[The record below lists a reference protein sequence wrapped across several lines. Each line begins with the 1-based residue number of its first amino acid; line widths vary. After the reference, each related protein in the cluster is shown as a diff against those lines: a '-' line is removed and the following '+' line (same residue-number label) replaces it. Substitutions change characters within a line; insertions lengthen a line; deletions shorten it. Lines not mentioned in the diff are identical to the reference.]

1 MKTRL
6 FTIGLLMSVTLSLSA
21 RTFEKGERIY
31 FNATPSSADWWKDG
45 TYEHTTRLW
54 GRLVNSGS
62 EYWLNVDWSDGNT
75 CYLEMPD
82 DAFLTSRN
90 WTRLVL
96 YRCEY
101 NNRNNVYDKTGEIDI
116 DADYALNKNYIYNF
130 YYGDYQ
136 ASADWQSITSSP
148 SGSPVGASKVDNVSK
163 EVINACISSVGDP
176 LSLQPVLAGD
186 PLIYDYDRSAA
197 HAWFKWNGSSW
208 VALDGQQTGKHSN
221 VNAWGYEGGAEL
233 HETIGAANSHTYY
246 FLWTENPNH
255 RRFIEVAVTKDCAAT
270 SKITDFGAVTS
281 SVNAHDSTYVLDG
294 IVAFESANGHTLR
307 ISVTDAKG
315 EHHVDYV
322 DPTTPLVFS
331 LDSLFADGS
340 TGVIAT
346 AEFLGTTYSSTTTFK
361 APDAV
366 TGITT
371 HKFTIA
377 QKETKKL
384 EPSTDGSG
392 GYEWNDPSITEHD
405 PIIGP
410 FSFDTTVIYTY
421 YEYETPPAVGGNL
434 IDNGDFSTTKTDF
447 YGTVNRTNNFTGS
460 AISEYNFWGKDV
472 TEASNFYDIYK
483 HKEGET
489 KTSLYGGFS
498 IVKNANKFWKRYTK
512 KIPAKAGTHFALFD
526 ADSTGSKKAWTV
538 TTTKCPKLTL
548 AKGTNYMFSFW
559 VANINNYGE
568 MNNAAKLQF
577 AIRYKQGGS
586 WSAEEKL
593 GNPTDLNKYPDNIWH
608 QNSYVFNSPVDA
620 SEVEIMVR
628 DLNAT
633 KNPGGNDFALD
644 DIQFRPI
651 SVVSQAIKNCERFVV
666 DIYEP
671 PTVVNTPAITITKTP
686 ACGKTDFSM
695 DVTVSYSTLNDK
707 FPITLELTDDIYG
720 TILTTPIDP
729 AVNPNSI
736 TLTLSSATYT
746 MLVADG
752 KVHTLTAKIIR
763 KDGKGVDKGGQNS
776 STYTSPG
783 IPTILEPVLKV
794 KNTNCDKVTFDLE
807 VTTEYLAF
815 KGSKLHYEWD
825 GTEWTNADKP
835 DLSYKENT
843 WQKAIGTLHNLPADG
858 QAHTLRVYS
867 DNAALDCDYTFA
879 DWTAPYSPQVTVVPT
894 ATILDFKCDDEKY
907 QVKVETN
914 FTNGQGHNLIFE
926 DWNGDKKTVTTA
938 AADTYKDCTFEYAWE
953 NPMAHS
959 FKVYFEG
966 AEDCKDNHVISFTSP
981 FLPVIDNITVTGMP
995 TSIACDA
1002 KDYTIGVNFTSLYT
1016 PIPAGKQIV
1025 ITYDSLCN
1033 TKTTEPIDVTAFP
1046 YNLTLYNTATGTENT
1061 IYIAFAD
1068 APDCKKDYSYFP
1080 PVRETCIR
1088 DSVTICEGESYTWR
1102 NNKDYTGPV
1111 GENQF
1116 ADGTDSLYLFVKE
1129 IPTITVGTIAMTC
1142 DDANVVRV
1150 PFSVVKGQPDSIG
1163 VAIGDSHLTA
1173 TLDIVGTDTAF
1184 TFAPAAMKA
1193 GDYAAQVTVGTT
1205 GLSCTTEVD
1214 INFTIALSDYV
1225 YSKWTDVLFVSN
1237 KEGLFTTYQWFA
1249 DGVAMTGET
1258 LQRLYDPNGLSGSS
1272 IVYHCRVTTTDG
1284 KTLYTCPQTFDDVT
1298 PSRTVDT
1305 TPANVKAT
1313 TLYDSMGRVI
1323 KTTPHYGIYIVV
1335 EELENGEIRTRKI
1348 TIHE

>member
-1 MKTRL
+1 M
-6 FTIGLLMSVTLSLSA
+6 
-21 RTFEKGERIY
+21 
-31 FNATPSSADWWKDG
+31 
-45 TYEHTTRLW
+45 
-54 GRLVNSGS
+54 
-62 EYWLNVDWSDGNT
+62 
-75 CYLEMPD
+75 
-82 DAFLTSRN
+82 
-90 WTRLVL
+90 
-96 YRCEY
+96 
-101 NNRNNVYDKTGEIDI
+101 
-116 DADYALNKNYIYNF
+116 
-130 YYGDYQ
+130 
-136 ASADWQSITSSP
+136 
-148 SGSPVGASKVDNVSK
+148 
-163 EVINACISSVGDP
+163 
-176 LSLQPVLAGD
+176 
-186 PLIYDYDRSAA
+186 
-197 HAWFKWNGSSW
+197 
-208 VALDGQQTGKHSN
+208 
-221 VNAWGYEGGAEL
+221 
-233 HETIGAANSHTYY
+233 
-246 FLWTENPNH
+246 
-255 RRFIEVAVTKDCAAT
+255 
-270 SKITDFGAVTS
+270 
-281 SVNAHDSTYVLDG
+281 
-294 IVAFESANGHTLR
+294 
-307 ISVTDAKG
+307 
-315 EHHVDYV
+315 
-322 DPTTPLVFS
+322 
-331 LDSLFADGS
+331 
-340 TGVIAT
+340 
-346 AEFLGTTYSSTTTFK
+346 
-361 APDAV
+361 
-366 TGITT
+366 
-371 HKFTIA
+371 
-377 QKETKKL
+377 
-384 EPSTDGSG
+384 
-392 GYEWNDPSITEHD
+392 
-405 PIIGP
+405 
-410 FSFDTTVIYTY
+410 
-421 YEYETPPAVGGNL
+421 
-434 IDNGDFSTTKTDF
+434 
-447 YGTVNRTNNFTGS
+447 
-460 AISEYNFWGKDV
+460 
-472 TEASNFYDIYK
+472 
-483 HKEGET
+483 
-489 KTSLYGGFS
+489 YGGFS
-498 IVKNANKFWKRYTK
+498 IVKDANKFWKRYTK

-538 TTTKCPKLTL
+538 TTAKCPKLTL

-586 WSAEEKL
+586 WSAQKL
-593 GNPTDLNKYPDNIWH
+593 LGKPIDLNNYPDNIWH
-608 QNSYVFNSPVDA
+608 QNSYVFTSPVDA

-720 TILTTPIDP
+720 TILTMPIDP

-736 TLTLSSATYT
+736 TLSLSSATYT

-867 DNAALDCDYTFA
+867 DSAALDCDYTFA

-938 AADTYKDCTFEYAWE
+938 AADTYKDCTFEYAWG
-953 NPMAHS
+953 NPTTHS

-981 FLPVIDNITVTGMP
+981 FLPVIDDVTVTGMP

-1080 PVRETCIR
+1080 PARETCIR
-1088 DSVTICEGESYTWR
+1088 DSVTICEGESYDWHGQPR
-1102 NNKDYTGPV
+1102 TGDV
-1111 GENQF
+1111 GEHKIP
-1116 ADGTDSLYLFVKE
+1116 DGTDTLYLFVKE
-1129 IPTITVGTIAMTC
+1129 VPTINVGTIAMTC

-1193 GDYAAQVTVGTT
+1193 GDYAAQVTVGQT
-1205 GLSCTTEVD
+1205 GVPCNTTEN
-1214 INFTIALSDYV
+1214 IQFTIALSDHV

-1258 LQRLYDPNGLSGSS
+1258 LQRLYDPKGLSGSA

-1323 KTTPHYGIYIVV
+1323 KGTPHYGIYIVV